1 MARLLRLKAS
11 MLAVQMD
18 TLRKVENSSVPVVSI
33 NVNLQKED
41 RDLTDIPWREW
52 DISGCLWPE
61 IMKSRIWD

>member
-33 NVNLQKED
+33 KVNLQKED
-41 RDLTDIPWREW
+41 RDLT
-52 DISGCLWPE
+52 
-61 IMKSRIWD
+61 